1 MRIRRIAHVSVA
13 VPSLDAALPFYCE
26 VLGLPLRER
35 RPLPERGLNVAFVGV
50 GESQIELLE
59 PIDPEGTVARFL
71 ARRGP
76 GLHHVCF
83 EVPDVDAAIAE
94 LALRGVELVDRHAE
108 PGAQGRVAFLHPRA
122 GHGVLVELQETR
134 LQPAVTQRGPQPE
147 SAGEAAGRGVD
158 E

>member
-35 RPLPERGLNVAFVGV
+35 RALPERGLNVAFVGV

-59 PIDPEGTVARFL
+59 PIDPAGTVARFL

-94 LALRGVELVDRHAE
+94 LAARGVELVDRHAA

-122 GHGVLVELQETR
+122 GHGLLVELQETR
-134 LQPAVTQRGPQPE
+134 LEPAATDLTAAPRG
-147 SAGEAAGRGVD
+147 SGEPAGRGVD

>member
-1 MRIRRIAHVSVA
+1 MQIHRIAHISVA
-13 VPSLDAALPFYCE
+13 VRCLDEALPFYRD

-35 RPLPERGLNVAFVGV
+35 RALPERGLNVAFVGV

-59 PIDPEGTVARFL
+59 PIDPAGTVARFL
-71 ARRGP
+71 ARRGE

-94 LALRGVELVDRHAE
+94 LAGRGIELIDRHAS

-122 GHGVLVELQETR
+122 GHGVLIELQET
-134 LQPAVTQRGPQPE
+134 
-147 SAGEAAGRGVD
+147 AGAAEHDRRAPGAAP
-158 E
+158 

>member
-1 MRIRRIAHVSVA
+1 VQIRRIAHVSVA
-13 VPSLDAALPFYCE
+13 VRSLDEALPFYRD

-35 RPLPERGLNVAFVGV
+35 RPLPDRGLNVAFVGV

-59 PIDPEGTVARFL
+59 PMDPEGTVARFL
-71 ARRGP
+71 ARRGE

-94 LALRGVELVDRHAE
+94 LAARGVELIDRHAA

-122 GHGVLVELQETR
+122 GHGVLIELQETS
-134 LQPAVTQRGPQPE
+134 L
-147 SAGEAAGRGVD
+147 AGAPPSEAP
-158 E
+158 

>member
-1 MRIRRIAHVSVA
+1 MKVQKIAHVSVA
-13 VPSLDAALPFYCE
+13 VESLDAALPFYCD

-35 RPLPERGLNVAFVGV
+35 RALPDRGLNVAFVGV

-59 PIDPEGTVARFL
+59 PADPDGTVARFL
-71 ARRGP
+71 ARRGE

-94 LALRGVELVDRHAE
+94 LAGRGIELIERHAT

-122 GHGVLVELQETR
+122 GHGVLIELQQTSGADDSASAGAAGTGAE
-134 LQPAVTQRGPQPE
+134 PAVE
-147 SAGEAAGRGVD
+147 VA
-158 E
+158 

>member
-1 MRIRRIAHVSVA
+1 MQIRRIAHVSVA
-13 VPSLDAALPFYCE
+13 VRSLDEALAFYRD

-35 RPLPERGLNVAFVGV
+35 RPLPERGLNVAFVEV

-59 PIDPEGTVARFL
+59 PMDPEGTVARFL
-71 ARRGP
+71 ARRGE

-94 LALRGVELVDRHAE
+94 LAARGVELIDCHAA

-122 GHGVLVELQETR
+122 GHGVLVELQETTPDC
-134 LQPAVTQRGPQPE
+134 LTSDTA
-147 SAGEAAGRGVD
+147 
-158 E
+158 

>member
-1 MRIRRIAHVSVA
+1 AGRLRPTGRVPVQIRRIAHVSVA
-13 VPSLDAALPFYCE
+13 VRSLDEALPFYRD

-35 RPLPERGLNVAFVGV
+35 RPLPDRGLNVAFVGV

-59 PIDPEGTVARFL
+59 PMDPEGTVARFL
-71 ARRGP
+71 ARRGE

-94 LALRGVELVDRHAE
+94 LAARGVELIDRHAA

-122 GHGVLVELQETR
+122 GHGVLIELQETS
-134 LQPAVTQRGPQPE
+134 L
-147 SAGEAAGRGVD
+147 AGAPPSEAP
-158 E
+158 

>member
-1 MRIRRIAHVSVA
+1 MQIRRIAHVSVA
-13 VPSLDAALPFYCE
+13 VRSLDEALPFYRD

-35 RPLPERGLNVAFVGV
+35 RPLPDRGLNVAFVGV

-59 PIDPEGTVARFL
+59 PMDPEGTVARFL
-71 ARRGP
+71 ARRGE

-94 LALRGVELVDRHAE
+94 LAARGVELIDRHAA

-122 GHGVLVELQETR
+122 GHGVLIELQETS
-134 LQPAVTQRGPQPE
+134 L
-147 SAGEAAGRGVD
+147 AGAPPSEAP
-158 E
+158 

>member
-1 MRIRRIAHVSVA
+1 MDIRRIAHVSLA
-13 VPSLDAALPFYCE
+13 VHSLDAALPFYRD

-35 RPLPERGLNVAFVGV
+35 RALPERGLNVAFVGV

-59 PIDPEGTVARFL
+59 PVDPDGTVARFL
-71 ARRGP
+71 ARRGE

-94 LALRGVELVDRHAE
+94 LAGRGVDLIDRDAA

-122 GHGVLVELQETR
+122 GHGVLIELQETAVAGPDATSGR
-134 LQPAVTQRGPQPE
+134 PA
-147 SAGEAAGRGVD
+147 
-158 E
+158 

>member
-26 VLGLPLRER
+26 VLGLPLYER

-76 GLHHVCF
+76 GLHHVCL
-83 EVPDVDAAIAE
+83 EVPDLDAAIAE
-94 LALRGVELVDRHAE
+94 LAARGVELIDRHAE

-122 GHGVLVELQETR
+122 GHGVLVELQETH
-134 LQPAVTQRGPQPE
+134 LQPAVTERAPQPPA
-147 SAGEAAGRGVD
+147 AGEPAGRGVD